1 MKITEISIKR
11 PSLVIVVFTV
21 LSLLGLLSYLS
32 LSYELLPKFS
42 NNVVSISTIYPGAS
56 PSEVENSVTKKIED
70 AISSME
76 NIKKLNAVSYESLS
90 VVTITLNDKANVDLS
105 LNDAQRKVN
114 SILADL
120 PDDVEQPS
128 LSKFSLDDLP
138 VITMSASANMDDATF
153 YDLIDNRIA
162 PIISRVNG
170 VAQVNLIGGQER
182 EIQVGLIADKLQG
195 YNLSVPQVQQ
205 AILSSNLDFPTGSVK
220 TNEQDILIRLS
231 GKYQNVDELRN
242 LVIATG
248 PDGAQIR
255 LSDVADVQDRQKEVE
270 KLARIDRRG
279 AIAIQIIK
287 QSDANAVEVSK
298 GVHASIAKL
307 MTDYKPNDLKINVVN
322 DSSIYTLESADAVIH
337 DLILAV
343 VLVAFVMLFFLH
355 SLRNALIVMVSIPA
369 SLIATFIGIQMF
381 GFTLNLMSLLGLSL
395 VVGILVDD
403 AIVVLE
409 NIYRHMEMG
418 KNKVRAAYDATS
430 EIGFTVVSITLV
442 IVVVFFPIA
451 ISTGLVSNILRQFCV
466 VVIIAT
472 MLSLVASFTIVP
484 LLSSRFGKLER
495 IEGKNAFGKF
505 ILWFEKQLHK
515 FTNWITGILEW
526 SLANRKKTIGL
537 VFIMLVA
544 SCGLIP
550 AGYIGTEFFPKSD
563 KGEFLVQL
571 ELPKDASIEQTNLAT
586 QRAEAFLTKKPEI
599 TQLITTV
606 GQASGDF
613 GGTQATAY
621 KSEINVRLVDRK
633 DRADD
638 ASIYA
643 TKVSREL
650 AKYLVG
656 VKVKTVPISILGIA
670 ENAPI
675 ELVVMGSDLDSAM
688 KYATAAQE
696 VLRKIKGSA
705 ELKLSVEKG
714 SPEINVQVDR
724 DKMAALGLSLQTVGL
739 TMQTAFSGNTDGKF
753 RKGEYEYDI
762 NIQYQAFNRQ
772 DINDVRNLIF
782 VNSAGQQIKLSQF
795 AEIKQGS
802 GPSQLERRDKST
814 SVSVK
819 AQSIGRPTGTIVAE
833 FQGELERLEKTGELK
848 KPLGV
853 SYLWAGDAENQGEG
867 FGTLGIALLSSII
880 LVYLIM
886 VTLYDSFVYP
896 FVVMFS
902 IPLSVI
908 GALLALALTNNA
920 LNIFTI
926 LGLIMLIGLVAK
938 NAIIL
943 VDFTNQ
949 MKAEGKNTHD
959 ALILANH
966 ARLRPILMTTI
977 AMVIGMLPIALAS
990 GAGAEWK
997 NGLAWVIIGG
1007 LLSSLFLT
1015 LIIVPV
1021 MYMIFDNILEKLGF
1035 NKKGVTIEELLVE
1048 PYEHKEVKEY
1058 EVEHTH

>member
-1 MKITEISIKR
+1 MKLTEISIKR

-21 LSLLGLLSYLS
+21 LTLMGLLSYFS

-56 PSEVENSVTKKIED
+56 PSEVENTVTKKIED
-70 AISSME
+70 AVSSME

-105 LNDAQRKVN
+105 LNEAQRKVN

-120 PDDVEQPS
+120 PEEVKTPS
-128 LSKFSLDDLP
+128 LNKFSLDDLP
-138 VITMSASANMDDATF
+138 VITMSASARMDDATF
-153 YDLIDNRIA
+153 YDLIDKRIA
-162 PIISRVNG
+162 PIVSRVTG
-170 VAQVNLIGGQER
+170 VAQVNLVGGQER
-182 EIQVGLIADKLQG
+182 EIEVALDADKLQG
-195 YNLSVPQVQQ
+195 YGLSVPAVQQ
-205 AILSSNLDFPTGSVK
+205 AILTSNLDFPTGSVK
-220 TNEQDILIRLS
+220 TQEQDILIRLS
-231 GKYQNVDELRN
+231 GKYKNVDELKN
-242 LVIATG
+242 LVVNTG
-248 PDGAQIR
+248 KDGAQIR
-255 LSDVADVQDRQKEVE
+255 LSDVADVRDSQKEVE
-270 KLARIDRRG
+270 KLARIDRNG

-298 GVHASIAKL
+298 GVHKVIATL
-307 MTDYKPNDLKINVVN
+307 MQDYKANDLKITIAN
-322 DSSIYTLESADAVIH
+322 DSSIFTLESADAVIH
-337 DLILAV
+337 DLILAI

-369 SLIATFIGIQMF
+369 SLIATFIGVSLL
-381 GFTLNLMSLLGLSL
+381 GYTLNLMSLLGLSL

-451 ISTGLVSNILRQFCV
+451 VSTGLVSNILRQFCV

-472 MLSLVASFTIVP
+472 MLSLLTSFTIIP

-495 IEGKNAFGKF
+495 IEGKNLFGRF
-505 ILWFEKQLHK
+505 ILWFESQLRK
-515 FTNWITGILEW
+515 FTIWITSILTW
-526 SLANRKKTIGL
+526 SLANKGKTILIVVVMFLG
-537 VFIMLVA
+537 

-550 AGYIGTEFFPKSD
+550 AGYIGAEFFPKSD
-563 KGEFLVQL
+563 KGEFLVQI

-586 QRAEAFLTKKPEI
+586 QKAEAFLAKKPEI
-599 TQLITTV
+599 TSLITTV
-606 GQASGDF
+606 GQSSGDF

-621 KSEINVRLVDRK
+621 KSEINVKLVERNK
-633 DRADD
+633 RADNS
-638 ASIYA
+638 SIYA

-656 VKVKTVPISILGIA
+656 TKVKTVPISILGIA

-675 ELVVMGSDLDSAM
+675 EMVVMGSDLDSAM
-688 KYATAAQE
+688 KYAEAAKA
-696 VLRKIKGSA
+696 VLANIKGA
-705 ELKLSVEKG
+705 TELKLSVESG

-724 DKMAALGLSLQTVGL
+724 DKMASLGLTLQTVGV

-762 NIQYQAFNRQ
+762 NIRYQTFNRKNI
-772 DINDVRNLIF
+772 DDVSNLIF
-782 VNSAGQQIKLSQF
+782 VNPDGKQIKLSQF

-814 SVSVK
+814 SVSVR
-819 AQSIGRPTGTIVAE
+819 AQSLGRPTGTIVSE
-833 FQGELERLEKTGELK
+833 FQDKLLELEKSGKLR
-848 KPLGV
+848 KPVGV

-867 FGTLGIALLSSII
+867 FGTLGIALLASII

-886 VTLYDSFVYP
+886 VALYDSFVYP

-949 MKAEGKNTHD
+949 MKAEGKSTHE

-977 AMVIGMLPIALAS
+977 AMVIGMMPIALAG

-1015 LIIVPV
+1015 LIVVPV
-1021 MYMIFDNILEKLGF
+1021 MYQIFDRILDRFGF
-1035 NKKGVTIEELLVE
+1035 NKKGVTIEQLMVE
-1048 PYEHKEVKEY
+1048 PYDHKEVKEY
-1058 EVEHTH
+1058 DLDHQH

>member
-1 MKITEISIKR
+1 MKLTEISIKR

-21 LSLLGLLSYLS
+21 LTLMGLLSYFS

-56 PSEVENSVTKKIED
+56 PSEVENTVTKKIED
-70 AISSME
+70 AVSSME

-105 LNDAQRKVN
+105 LNEAQRKVN

-120 PDDVEQPS
+120 PTDVKTPS
-128 LSKFSLDDLP
+128 LNKFSLDDLP
-138 VITMSASANMDDATF
+138 VITMSASAKMDDAAF
-153 YDLIDNRIA
+153 YDLIDKRIA
-162 PIISRVNG
+162 PIISRVTG
-170 VAQVNLIGGQER
+170 VAQVNLVGGQER
-182 EIQVGLIADKLQG
+182 EIEVSLDADKLQG
-195 YNLSVPQVQQ
+195 YGLSVPQVQQ
-205 AILSSNLDFPTGSVK
+205 SILTSNLDFPTGSVK
-220 TNEQDILIRLS
+220 TQEQDILIRLS
-231 GKYQNVDELRN
+231 GKYKNVDELRN
-242 LVIATG
+242 LVVSNG
-248 PDGAQIR
+248 KDGAQIR
-255 LSDVADVQDRQKEVE
+255 LGDIADVRDAQKEVD
-270 KLARIDRRG
+270 KLARIDRKG

-298 GVHASIAKL
+298 GVHKAIDKL
-307 MTDYKPNDLKINVVN
+307 MQDYRSNNLKIIIAN
-322 DSSIYTLESADAVIH
+322 DSSIFTLESADAVIH
-337 DLILAV
+337 DLVLAII
-343 VLVAFVMLFFLH
+343 LVAFVMLFFLH
-355 SLRNALIVMVSIPA
+355 SIRNALIVMVSIPA
-369 SLIATFIGIQMF
+369 SLIATFIGMSLL
-381 GFTLNLMSLLGLSL
+381 GYTLNLMSLLGLSL

-472 MLSLVASFTIVP
+472 LLSLFSSFTIVP
-484 LLSSRFGKLER
+484 LLSSRFGKLEK
-495 IEGKNAFGKF
+495 IEGKNIFGKF
-505 ILWFEKQLHK
+505 ILWFESQLRR
-515 FTNWITGILEW
+515 FTIWITGILTW
-526 SLANRKKTIGL
+526 SLANKGKTILL
-537 VFIMLVA
+537 VVVLFLG

-563 KGEFLVQL
+563 KGEFLVQV
-571 ELPKDASIEQTNLAT
+571 ELPKDASIEQTNLIT
-586 QRAEAFLTKKPEI
+586 QKAEAFLTKKPEI
-599 TQLITTV
+599 IQLITTV
-606 GQASGDF
+606 GQSSGDF

-621 KSEINVRLVDRK
+621 KSEINVKLVERDQ
-633 DRADD
+633 RADNS
-638 ASIYA
+638 SIYA

-650 AKYLVG
+650 ARYLVG
-656 VKVKTVPISILGIA
+656 AKVKTVPISILGIA

-688 KYATAAQE
+688 KYAEGAKA
-696 VLRKIKGSA
+696 VLAKIKGSA
-705 ELKLSVEKG
+705 ELKLSVEGG

-724 DKMAALGLSLQTVGL
+724 DKMASLGLTLQTVGA
-739 TMQTAFSGNTDGKF
+739 TMQTAYSGNTDGKF

-762 NIQYQAFNRQ
+762 NIRYQDFNRQ
-772 DINDVRNLIF
+772 NIDDVRNLIF
-782 VNSAGQQIKLSQF
+782 VNSEGKQVKLSQF
-795 AEIKQGS
+795 AEIKEGS

-814 SVSVK
+814 SVSVR

-833 FQGELERLEKTGELK
+833 FQQQLLDLEKSGKLR
-848 KPLGV
+848 KPVGV
-853 SYLWAGDAENQGEG
+853 SYVWAGDAENQGDG
-867 FGTLGIALLSSII
+867 FGTLGIALMASIV

-886 VTLYDSFVYP
+886 VALYDSFVYP

-949 MKAEGKNTHD
+949 MKAEGKSTHE

-977 AMVIGMLPIALAS
+977 AMVIGMMPIALAS

-1015 LIIVPV
+1015 LIVVPV
-1021 MYMIFDNILEKLGF
+1021 MYQIFDRMLDRFGF
-1035 NKKGVTIEELLVE
+1035 NKKGITIDELMVQ
-1048 PYEHKEVKEY
+1048 PYKHTEVKEY
-1058 EVEHTH
+1058 DLDHQH